1 MSFLGLSFLQF
12 LAKTLAGCIFS
23 LHLVI
28 AAGPELLSA
37 ACLVGHDRIVDG
49 GAGREAVGVH
59 FDDGL
64 EPVLLIAGRAGVGGH
79 FWINYG
85 ETASRSQK
93 TEKPPKSGIVAVRWT
108 RVN

>member
-1 MSFLGLSFLQF
+1 MSFLGLSLLEF

-23 LHLVI
+23 LHLVV

-37 ACLVGHDRIVDG
+37 AGLAGHDRVVDG

-59 FDDGL
+59 FDDCL

-79 FWINYG
+79 FWTNC
-85 ETASRSQK
+85 R
-93 TEKPPKSGIVAVRWT
+93 
-108 RVN
+108 